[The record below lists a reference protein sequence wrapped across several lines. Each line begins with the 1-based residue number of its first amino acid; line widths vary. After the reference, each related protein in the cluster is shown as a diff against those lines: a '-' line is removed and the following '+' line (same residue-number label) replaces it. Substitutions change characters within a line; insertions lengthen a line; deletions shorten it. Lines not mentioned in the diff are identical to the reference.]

1 MGVLSDVGT
10 LLMALLVVTVVM
22 VGISAAIT
30 AVLNVSTGGEW
41 KLFGY
46 LLLASFIL
54 TFIQMG
60 WFWLICKI
68 PSVNGSCRRLL
79 NVDKAQ

>member
-10 LLMALLVVTVVM
+10 LLLALLIVTTVM
-22 VGISAAIT
+22 VGISAAIS
-30 AVLNVSTGGEW
+30 AVVNVATGGEW

-54 TFIQMG
+54 TFVHLG

-68 PSVNGSCRRLL
+68 PRVNGSCKRLL
-79 NVDKAQ
+79 NVTST